1 MHARTFAIGS
11 RRAARRSGI
20 GMENCLQKSP
30 TAERIDGYR
39 VTLVRSDVF
48 EKIRTLQK
56 QQKPRIGAKELVT
69 ALLQAV
75 LESPNA
81 TKLALKLVRAQ
92 RAEQLKREAECL
104 ERAADTQKLQNI
116 PGPTTPIQSSAFA
129 VTYSWQIQNTP
140 IEVSGRFPDR
150 LVSIR
155 DALGESADPKRL
167 SWNPDTEQ
175 QALLEQLLGKPRKI
189 KADVASKV
197 PTITAVE
204 LHNKLHES
212 HFADD
217 FFAWLRRK
225 ISQGDI
231 QFNSL
236 GAIAHTHSD
245 GLLLVS
251 PRAFR
256 AFAETLTDGS
266 HWLKVQKAILQSGNL
281 LQYQRRHVHEYIIK
295 TPGRSGKSMRCVVL
309 VPDACKA
316 LLPPLPPANP
326 MILGWAPSA
335 V

>member
-92 RAEQLKREAECL
+92 RAEQLRREAACL
-104 ERAADTQKLQNI
+104 
-116 PGPTTPIQSSAFA
+116 
-129 VTYSWQIQNTP
+129 
-140 IEVSGRFPDR
+140 
-150 LVSIR
+150 
-155 DALGESADPKRL
+155 
-167 SWNPDTEQ
+167 
-175 QALLEQLLGKPRKI
+175 
-189 KADVASKV
+189 
-197 PTITAVE
+197 
-204 LHNKLHES
+204 
-212 HFADD
+212 
-217 FFAWLRRK
+217 
-225 ISQGDI
+225 
-231 QFNSL
+231 
-236 GAIAHTHSD
+236 
-245 GLLLVS
+245 
-251 PRAFR
+251 
-256 AFAETLTDGS
+256 
-266 HWLKVQKAILQSGNL
+266 
-281 LQYQRRHVHEYIIK
+281 
-295 TPGRSGKSMRCVVL
+295 RCVVRA
-309 VPDACKA
+309 PEMCKA
-316 LLPPLPPANP
+316 LLPPLPAVNP